1 MEGDNQKR
9 ARPNF
14 LDAVS
19 ALIRRGRIE
28 NTPQEEAAP
37 QGENAAGVKAYPA
50 PVMFRALLLQ
60 FWHNLS
66 DADMEFALHDRFSV
80 CRFAG
85 VSLDDETP
93 DHTTVCRFRN
103 LPAEKGLLQELPDEV
118 NDQLQARGK
127 LVKTGC
133 IVSLKFFQ

>member
-1 MEGDNQKR
+1 MERKPGTFGLADFYIKQKR

-28 NTPQEEAAP
+28 KLLRKKLCRKE
-37 QGENAAGVKAYPA
+37 ENAAGVKAYPV

-60 FWHNLS
+60 SWHNLS
-66 DADMEFALHDRFSV
+66 DAVMEFALHDRFSF

-85 VSLDDETP
+85 FSLDDETP
-93 DHTTVCRFRN
+93 DHTTVCRFHN

-118 NDQLQARGK
+118 NDQ
-127 LVKTGC
+127 TGENGPHC
-133 IVSLKFFQ
+133 